1 MAKIL
6 LVEDEVNIAS
16 FIERGLQEFGHTVSV
31 AYNGADGWQLA
42 QDEPF
47 DLLVLDIIMPKMNG
61 LDLCRQYR
69 QLYGYDSPVIMLTAL
84 GTTDDIVKG
93 LYAGADDYLADATS
107 IPGNYVDNLIA
118 GHTGNNYTNQSSI
131 TIKWEDGADDA
142 KKLERVLTQKWIAC
156 YPDPMNGW
164 ADFRRTGYPRIFPAT
179 ESMNADCNTGRG
191 QRRLRFTRSEYNNN
205 KANVEAAVSMLSNG
219 KDSNGTD
226 LWWAM
231 KENGTY

>member
-1 MAKIL
+1 MELMTRRNWKEYLPRNGCL
-6 LVEDEVNIAS
+6 LS
-16 FIERGLQEFGHTVSV
+16 
-31 AYNGADGWQLA
+31 
-42 QDEPF
+42 
-47 DLLVLDIIMPKMNG
+47 
-61 LDLCRQYR
+61 
-69 QLYGYDSPVIMLTAL
+69 
-84 GTTDDIVKG
+84 
-93 LYAGADDYLADATS
+93 
-107 IPGNYVDNLIA
+107 
-118 GHTGNNYTNQSSI
+118 
-131 TIKWEDGADDA
+131 
-142 KKLERVLTQKWIAC
+142 
-156 YPDPMNGW
+156 DPMNGW